1 VTEGSR
7 KAIIAALL
15 ANLGLAVAKFV
26 AFLFTGASS
35 MLAEAVHSVADT
47 VNQLLLFLGGHRARR
62 EPTVEHP
69 FGYGRER
76 YFWAFVVAL
85 VLFSMGAV
93 FAVYE
98 GVEKL
103 RHPHPLVSPL
113 WAIGV
118 LVVGLVLESA
128 SLRTAARAARVVRGE
143 HGWWDF
149 IRRSKSPELPV
160 VILED
165 TGALVGLLLALAG
178 IGLAIATG
186 DARYDGFASI
196 AIGILLGVIAMV
208 MSAEMK
214 SLLMGESADPA
225 KRSEIRSF
233 LESHPAVRR
242 IIHMRTQ
249 HLGPDELL
257 VAAKLEFSSDLVVLD
272 LARAIDEIEDAI
284 REHVSIARVIYIEP
298 DVYRGE
304 NAGLR

>member
-7 KAIIAALL
+7 RAIIAALL

-62 EPTVEHP
+62 EPTSEHP

-85 VLFSMGAV
+85 VLFSMGAA

-103 RHPHPLVSPL
+103 HHPQPLVSPL
-113 WAIGV
+113 WAVGV
-118 LVVGLVLESA
+118 LLVGVVLESA
-128 SLRTAARAARVVRGE
+128 SLRTATREARAARGE

-165 TGALVGLLLALAG
+165 TGALLGLVLALTGVGLATW
-178 IGLAIATG
+178 TG
-186 DARYDGFASI
+186 DSRYDGFASI
-196 AIGILLGVIAMV
+196 AIGILLGMIAVV

-225 KRSEIRSF
+225 ARGEIRSA
-233 LESHPAVRR
+233 LESHPVVIRV
-242 IIHMRTQ
+242 IHMRTQ

-257 VAAKLEFSSDLVVLD
+257 VGAKLEFSSELAIRD
-272 LARAIDEIEDAI
+272 LARAIDEVEAAI
-284 REHVSIARVIYIEP
+284 RARVPIARVIYIEP

-304 NAGLR
+304 DARSR